1 MNWDD
6 TGFLISKNKYN
17 ENSLIVEVF
26 TKNHGKIS
34 GLIFGGT
41 SKKIKNFLQIGNQLF
56 VNFNSKS
63 ENRIGY
69 FKIEIHKVY
78 SPIFFEEPKKL
89 NCILSAMYL
98 VKLLTAEAQ
107 SNIKIYDL
115 ISSFY
120 QLLFDK
126 EWLKKYIYWELEFLS
141 TLGYKLDLNS
151 MVNKKIHDNKIIYT
165 VETITEKKIVPNFL
179 INKDEKVEEL
189 DVLIDGLKL
198 VGDYMDKTI
207 LKPNNINF
215 PNTRKQFLQSLK

>member
-141 TLGYKLDLNS
+141 TLGYKLDLNN

>member
-1 MNWDD
+1 
-6 TGFLISKNKYN
+6 
-17 ENSLIVEVF
+17 
-26 TKNHGKIS
+26 
-34 GLIFGGT
+34 
-41 SKKIKNFLQIGNQLF
+41 
-56 VNFNSKS
+56 
-63 ENRIGY
+63 
-69 FKIEIHKVY
+69 
-78 SPIFFEEPKKL
+78 
-89 NCILSAMYL
+89 MYL

-120 QLLFDK
+120 QLLFNK